1 VAGEEE
7 EVEEAEEEAEA
18 RRSERADGGE
28 KEQTSVVQD
37 FGRRI
42 NSMRRDV
49 AALDEVTRGGDAGG
63 AAGGGGVSLWG
74 GEEEDSEEEVKFQR
88 LCGAESAWPVSL
100 IEPQYSL
107 TRAFRGRLD
116 SEP

>member
-1 VAGEEE
+1 VPFTRVVAGEEE

-42 NSMRRDV
+42 DRMRRDM
-49 AALDEVTRGGDAGG
+49 AALDEVTRGGAGGVGG
-63 AAGGGGVSLWG
+63 AAGGGGVTLLG
-74 GEEEDSEEEVKFQR
+74 GGEEDSEEEVKFQR
-88 LCGAESAWPVSL
+88 LCGAESEWPVSL
-100 IEPQYSL
+100 IEPQH
-107 TRAFRGRLD
+107 
-116 SEP
+116 